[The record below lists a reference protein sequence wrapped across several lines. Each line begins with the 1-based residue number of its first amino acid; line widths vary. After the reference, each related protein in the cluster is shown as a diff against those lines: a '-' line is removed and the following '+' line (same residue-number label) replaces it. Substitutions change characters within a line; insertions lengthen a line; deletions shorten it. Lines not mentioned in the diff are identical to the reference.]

1 MRKRIGIILCLTGI
15 MLLVK
20 PNFDLKQIMM
30 QVNYIIAN
38 YWPLAL
44 VIVGLLL
51 VWPQSK
57 PIKKTRR
64 RA

>member
-20 PNFDLKQIMM
+20 PNFNLEQIMM

-44 VIVGLLL
+44 VILGLLL

-57 PIKKTRR
+57 SIKKTRR